1 MPQITIEIVDLASLI
16 LARSRQSL
24 ILSARGILARNSA
37 PDWGRWII
45 KGGRRN
51 DRRPCTD
58 NDEGASLQ
66 IPDS

>member
-1 MPQITIEIVDLASLI
+1 MK

-24 ILSARGILARNSA
+24 IIAARGILARNSA
-37 PDWGRWII
+37 PDWGTMDNQ
-45 KGGRRN
+45 GGHRT
-51 DRRPCTD
+51 DRRPCTY